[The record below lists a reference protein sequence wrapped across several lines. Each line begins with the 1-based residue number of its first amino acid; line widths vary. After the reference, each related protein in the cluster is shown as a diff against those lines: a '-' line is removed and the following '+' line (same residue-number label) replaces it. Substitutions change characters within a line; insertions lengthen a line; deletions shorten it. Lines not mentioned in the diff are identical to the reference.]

1 MAIQARSRQ
10 DEARDLNVLTE
21 RTTDALRNVRISV
34 PSMVPMTGRRTSVSL
49 SIPLDEQ
56 VAGLARQSPGAF
68 HATGEPTTFNSGGSL
83 QAHFSCG
90 RGLEP
95 IRRDSLKRREAL
107 LKGKE
112 GSRRRRRW
120 ENDHLLNNPYLQPP
134 LPSDWEVRP
143 TYPRHATVPYN
154 LAPLWDEGGL
164 SRRVAAAAAA
174 RQSERRKRQ
183 IDNATTGIPAV
194 TGTGTVTSRRT
205 MSKIGGDRATTT
217 TGEAKI
223 KVAKDLRERLKRAR
237 AARGTLRDLEEDIRA
252 FIQEWTSPRYGGDR
266 IAGQEMVE
274 EQPDDGE
281 LVSLEEEDSLFSE
294 DEEIVYVGRKGQMHG
309 GGPIK
314 ETHLT
319 SPGHGILTTGD
330 ERDYGSGDLPTD
342 KLVLD
347 TPADDRN
354 ASFRRWLVYN
364 IATYYGLRAWS
375 VTVDGNP
382 IRREAYVSINSKGLQ
397 AQPYLMGSSSFLPR
411 PLWGLV

>member
-1 MAIQARSRQ
+1 MGSPVLHARCAVKTS
-10 DEARDLNVLTE
+10 DVDPTSDMARDHLST
-21 RTTDALRNVRISV
+21 RLRL
-34 PSMVPMTGRRTSVSL
+34 SL
-49 SIPLDEQ
+49 SIWLRPC
-56 VAGLARQSPGAF
+56 R
-68 HATGEPTTFNSGGSL
+68 
-83 QAHFSCG
+83 
-90 RGLEP
+90 
-95 IRRDSLKRREAL
+95 AL
-107 LKGKE
+107 
-112 GSRRRRRW
+112 
-120 ENDHLLNNPYLQPP
+120 DHLLNNPYLQPP

-354 ASFRRWLVYN
+354 ASFRYVLPYPGVSVELVSRCRDWLAVE
-364 IATYYGLRAWS
+364 RAPPGDIVLSSTWCRADKFPA
-375 VTVDGNP
+375 DGGWC
-382 IRREAYVSINSKGLQ
+382 II
-397 AQPYLMGSSSFLPR
+397 
-411 PLWGLV
+411 